1 MRKPFF
7 ILFVFFYHYA
17 HSQIN
22 CKNWLGTPSKGS
34 YVDIGKLNV
43 TGNQITV
50 EAVINRTQAYV
61 PGGGDNTEGDIVSK
75 HDNPTDV
82 NYLLRP
88 NHAYITTTNGFFP
101 TPDIADIE
109 LNKTYHVAMV
119 YDGTT
124 LKFYRN
130 GCLMS
135 QIAASGDLFQ
145 NSWDTRIGWYQN
157 QIYNTNFIGYI
168 NEVRIWNVARTQAQI
183 QAYMNSSLP
192 NPTTQAGLLAY
203 YTFDNLKN
211 KQGNA
216 AWNGTLGGSASINE
230 TNPNCNAIVNNCPVP
245 PPPCNIII
253 TRNADTTVCAGSPVK
268 MFATGGTSFSWS
280 PSTGLSNTK
289 ISNPVATPSTTSKYY
304 VTVSD
309 ASGCSKK
316 DSVTITVKASPSIAK
331 SNDTSIC
338 INSQVPLFASGGT
351 TYLWSPFA
359 GLSNP
364 NSANPIATPLAST
377 TYYVTVTN
385 GAGCSKKDSVKI
397 TVNSLPVIVKSN
409 DTTICLNSQTT
420 LLASGGSSYIWSPSA
435 GLSNP
440 NTSKPVASPL
450 VPTKYFVIVTNAA
463 GCSKKDSVK
472 ITVNNL
478 TVLSKS
484 NDTSIC
490 INSKIPLFA
499 SGGSSYSWTPSVGL
513 DNTITSNPFA
523 TPLATT
529 KYYVTVTN
537 AAGCSKKDSVKI
549 IVNKLPVISKSN
561 DTSICINSK
570 ISLFASGGNSY
581 VWSPSTGLSNP
592 NSSNLFATPLATTKY
607 YITVTN
613 TAGCSKKDSVKITV
627 NNLPVISKSNDTSIC
642 ADSKIPLFA
651 SGGSS
656 YVWSPSTGLNNVS
669 SSNPLAT
676 PLTTT
681 KYYVTVSN
689 GGCSKKD
696 SVKII
701 VNGLP
706 VISKS
711 NDTSIC
717 VNSKIPLFAT
727 GGNSYAWSPSTGLN
741 NPNSS
746 NPFSSPATTT
756 KYYVTVTNIA
766 GCSKKDSVKII
777 VNNLPVISKSNDTS
791 ICMNSKIPLFATGGT
806 SYSWSPS
813 TGLNNALSANPS
825 ATPLATT
832 KYYVTVSNGGC
843 SKKDSIKIIVNN
855 LPVIS
860 KSNDTSV
867 CVNSLVPLFAT
878 GGTTYSWLPS
888 TELDNSIISNPTA
901 TAKTSTI
908 YYVAVKNAAG
918 CIKMDS
924 VKIKVNNLP
933 VISKSNDTSICL
945 NSTAPLFSS
954 GGTSYSWF
962 PATGLNNSNIS
973 NPKATPIVSTQYYLT
988 VINSTG
994 CTKKD
999 SVKITVN
1006 DLPVI
1011 SKSNDT
1017 SICINSNAPLFASG
1031 GTSYSWSPPY
1041 SLSNSTIANP
1051 VAKPLNNTIYN
1062 VKVTNGYGCSKTES
1076 VVVNIKPGAVI
1087 KISADTTICHNT
1099 SIKIFA
1105 SGGNTFSWSPATT
1118 LNNALSDA
1126 PLASPKTST
1135 IYHVKIT
1142 DSQSCVYND
1151 SIKVSVRPAP
1161 VFSVSVNEQI
1171 CSKTNQQL
1179 SASGG
1184 DTYSWSPANSI
1195 NNPNSNN
1202 PIASPNQTTTYSV
1215 TIRENTCND
1224 SATLFTKLTVLPS
1237 PNIKVTKSNDISCTL
1252 FSTQLTGLGAI
1263 DYSWTPSSGLNNSAI
1278 ANPIATPDAS
1288 TIYKVIGKDE
1298 NGCTNSDSIL
1308 VKVDYDKNVFYG
1320 LPNSFTPNGDGL
1332 NDCFGISYWGEVP
1345 QLEFSIYNR
1354 WGQVVF
1360 HTNNSAT
1367 CWDGTFKGQP
1377 QNAGVF
1383 VYIIKAKTACG
1394 TIDRKGIVTLL
1405 R

>member
-1 MRKPFF
+1 
-7 ILFVFFYHYA
+7 
-17 HSQIN
+17 
-22 CKNWLGTPSKGS
+22 
-34 YVDIGKLNV
+34 V
-43 TGNQITV
+43 TI
-50 EAVINRTQAYV
+50 EAVVNRTAPYS
-61 PGGGDNTEGDIVSK
+61 GGQVWAGDIVSK
-75 HDNPTDV
+75 HRDPTDV

-88 NHAYITTTNGFFP
+88 NSGEITTTTGYYK
-101 TPDIADIE
+101 TPDIADIN
-109 LNKTYHVAMV
+109 LNQTYHVAMV
-119 YDGTT
+119 YDGDT
-124 LKFYRN
+124 LKFYRD

-135 QIAASGDLFQ
+135 KIHATGNLFQ
-145 NSWDTRIGWYQN
+145 NSWETRIGYYAAQEYPN
-157 QIYNTNFIGYI
+157 ENLIGYV

-192 NPTTQAGLLAY
+192 NPATQAGLLAY

-211 KQGNA
+211 KQGNV
-216 AWNGTLGGSASINE
+216 AWNGTLGGAASINE

-245 PPPCNIII
+245 TPPCNIII
-253 TRNADTTVCAGSPVK
+253 IKNADTTVCAGSLVK
-268 MFATGGTSFSWS
+268 MLATGGTSFSWS
-280 PSTGLSNTK
+280 PSTGLSNPK
-289 ISNPVATPSTTSKYY
+289 ISNPIATPSTTTKYY
-304 VTVSD
+304 LTVTG
-309 ASGCSKK
+309 ASGCSKN
-316 DSVTITVKASPSIAK
+316 DSVTITINAAPVIVK

-338 INSQVPLFASGGT
+338 INSHVPLFASGGT
-351 TYLWSPFA
+351 TYLWSPSA

-364 NSANPIATPLAST
+364 NLANPVATPLTST
-377 TYYVTVTN
+377 IYYVTVTN
-385 GAGCSKKDSVKI
+385 ATGCSKKDSVKV
-397 TVNSLPVIVKSN
+397 TVNNLPVIVKSN
-409 DTTICLNSQTT
+409 DTSICLNSKTT
-420 LLASGGSSYIWSPSA
+420 LSASGGFSYMWSPST
-435 GLSNP
+435 GLGNSNI
-440 NTSKPVASPL
+440 SKPVASPL
-450 VPTKYFVIVTNAA
+450 VSTKYYVTVTNAA
-463 GCSKKDSVK
+463 GCSRKDSIK

-478 TVLSKS
+478 PVISKS

-499 SGGSSYSWTPSVGL
+499 NGGNSYLWTPSAGL
-513 DNTITSNPFA
+513 DNTNTSNPLA

-529 KYYVTVTN
+529 KYYVTVAN
-537 AAGCSKKDSVKI
+537 AAGCKKMDSVKI
-549 IVNKLPVISKSN
+549 TVNTLPVILKSN

-570 ISLFASGGNSY
+570 ISLFATGGNSY
-581 VWSPSTGLSNP
+581 AWSPSTGLSNP
-592 NSSNLFATPLATTKY
+592 NSSNSFATPLATTKY
-607 YITVTN
+607 YVTVTN

-627 NNLPVISKSNDTSIC
+627 NNLPAISKSNDTTIC

-651 SGGSS
+651 TGGSS
-656 YVWSPSTGLNNVS
+656 YAWSPSTGLN
-669 SSNPLAT
+669 SSNSANPFAT

-701 VNGLP
+701 VNNLP

-717 VNSKIPLFAT
+717 VDSKIPLFAS
-727 GGNSYAWSPSTGLN
+727 GGNSYTWSPSTGLN

-746 NPFSSPATTT
+746 NPFSTPLATT
-756 KYYVTVTNIA
+756 KYYITVTSIA
-766 GCSKKDSVKII
+766 GCSKKDSVKIT
-777 VNNLPVISKSNDTS
+777 VNNLPVVSKSNDTS
-791 ICMNSKIPLFATGGT
+791 ICMNSKIPLFAKGGT

-813 TGLNNALSANPS
+813 TGLNNANS
-825 ATPLATT
+825 ATPLAGPSATT

-843 SKKDSIKIIVNN
+843 SKKDSVKIIVNN

-878 GGTTYSWLPS
+878 GGTAYSWLPS
-888 TELDNSIISNPTA
+888 TGLDNSIIPNPVA
-901 TAKTSTI
+901 TAKASSV

-933 VISKSNDTSICL
+933 VISKSNDTSICI
-945 NSTAPLFSS
+945 NSTAPLFAS

-962 PATGLNNSNIS
+962 PATGLNNNNIS
-973 NPKATPIVSTQYYLT
+973 NPKATPIVTTKYYLT
-988 VINSTG
+988 VANSTG

-999 SVKITVN
+999 SIKIMVN
-1006 DLPVI
+1006 DLPTI

-1017 SICINSNAPLFASG
+1017 SICINSNATLFASG
-1031 GTSYSWSPPY
+1031 GTSYSWSPAS

-1051 VAKPLNNTIYN
+1051 VAKPVNNTVYN
-1062 VKVTNGYGCSKTES
+1062 VKVTNGDGCSKIDFVAIS
-1076 VVVNIKPGAVI
+1076 IKPVAVI
-1087 KISADTTICHNT
+1087 TKSSDTTICNNAA
-1099 SIKIFA
+1099 IKIFA
-1105 SGGNTFSWSPATT
+1105 SGGTSYVWSPTTT
-1118 LNNALSDA
+1118 LNNASSDT

-1142 DSQSCVYND
+1142 DGQFCVYND
-1151 SIKVSVRPAP
+1151 SIKVSVRPAA

-1184 DTYSWSPANSI
+1184 DTYTWSPGNSL

-1215 TIRENTCND
+1215 TIKENTCND

-1237 PNIKVTKSNDISCTL
+1237 PNVKATKSNDISCTL
-1252 FSTQLTGLGAI
+1252 PSTQLTALGAI
-1263 DYSWTPSSGLNNSAI
+1263 DYSWTPASGLNNSAI

-1288 TIYKVIGKDE
+1288 TVYKVIGKDQ

-1332 NDCFGISYWGEVP
+1332 NDCFGVSHWGQVP
-1345 QLEFSIYNR
+1345 QLEFNIYNR

-1360 HTNNSAT
+1360 HTNNSAI

-1394 TIDRKGIVTLL
+1394 NIDRKGIVTLL